1 MAQYVRLSS
10 QGQTTTPTFST
21 CGFLQSVDGIDQSSV
36 SGQGSEGMNDHQDSE
51 NFAYDKSWDN
61 ILRMLDKAE
70 KEQNRHFML
79 MQRTK
84 NKKKRI
90 EHMRNYKALEG
101 VVAALRWTLGD
112 LRITERIVL
121 GLN

>member
-1 MAQYVRLSS
+1 
-10 QGQTTTPTFST
+10 
-21 CGFLQSVDGIDQSSV
+21 VDGIDQSSV